1 MKLHYEQV
9 LPAPGF
15 SFQTEQV
22 SGPVVDCIFHVHPEY
37 ELTLVESGRGFRFVG
52 DGLETFAA
60 GDLVLIGP
68 MLPHHYFNAP
78 EDRNPE
84 WYHCHVVKFKRDFWG
99 TSFLRLPELSPVR
112 NMLDQASGGL
122 VFPEEAAAGLKK
134 SLPVL
139 FGTDASA
146 RLLELL
152 RVLFFLSGFPCRRI
166 NAAFLPSGSAD
177 ERLERVITF
186 IHKRLEQGASVTLKD
201 AAKIACMTPQAFSRY
216 FSMMTRR
223 GFIRYVTELKLNRAV
238 SLLLNTNDTILEIA
252 LASGFH
258 NLSNFNR
265 HFLRL
270 KKQTP
275 FAYREAWRKQTG

>member
-22 SGPVVDCIFHVHPEY
+22 SGPAVDCIFHVHPEY
-37 ELTLVESGRGFRFVG
+37 ELTLVESGRGFRFIG
-52 DGLETFAA
+52 DGLETFAP

-68 MLPHHYFNAP
+68 MLPHHYFNGP
-78 EDRNPE
+78 EERDPE
-84 WYHCHVVKFKRDFWG
+84 WYRYHVIKFKRDFWG
-99 TSFLRLPELSPVR
+99 AAFLHLPELEPVR

-122 VFPEEAAAGLKK
+122 VFPGEAAERLKE

-139 FGTDASA
+139 FGTNASA

-152 RVLFFLSGFPCRRI
+152 RVLMVLSGVSWRRI
-166 NAAFLPSGSAD
+166 NAALLPSGAPD
-177 ERLERVITF
+177 ERLERVIAF
-186 IHKRLEQGASVTLKD
+186 IHKRLETGAPVTLNE
-201 AAKIACMTPQAFSRY
+201 AAKTACMTPQAFSRY
-216 FSMMTRR
+216 FRMTTRR

-238 SLLLNTNDTILEIA
+238 SLLLNTNDTVLEIA